1 MRMFPAICFT
11 ATKGDT
17 EFCIISIIL
26 LKGIKFILG
35 SILPRLR
42 LNNRLDCT
50 GIGKSVIEI
59 TTKMCR

>member
-1 MRMFPAICFT
+1 MFPAICFT
-11 ATKGDT
+11 ATEEDT

-26 LKGIKFILG
+26 LKGMRFILG
-35 SILPRLR
+35 SILSRLR

-59 TTKMCR
+59 TTKICK

>member
-1 MRMFPAICFT
+1 MFPAICFT

-17 EFCIISIIL
+17 EFCMISIIL
-26 LKGIKFILG
+26 LKGTRFILV

-59 TTKMCR
+59 TTKICK